1 MSGVVYAETV
11 RRHLT
16 SVAFLGYLAFLV
28 IVALGTSRFNSP
40 AAAWPTLIAL
50 LAIITGSQPIGPE
63 FSSGTLQLILVKP
76 VTRSAYLLARV
87 AGVATVTTLAAVVA
101 CAAELLGR
109 ALWAERLAA
118 DILGVTVLN
127 TAVGAI
133 FTVALLTFFGS
144 FTRAYFN
151 VAIFLILQVGLSVG
165 MGLAMLARKWP
176 ILPRII
182 DQVNRNLFPDAP
194 HALDAPWLLLVL
206 SNAAVALVLACLIFR
221 RREVPYGAD

>member
-1 MSGVVYAETV
+1 MSEVVYGETV

-28 IVALGTSRFNSP
+28 IVALGSSRFVSP
-40 AAAWPTLIAL
+40 AAMWPTLIAL

-87 AGVATVTTLAAVVA
+87 AGVATVVTLAAIVA
-101 CAAELLGR
+101 GAAELLGR
-109 ALWAERLAA
+109 AIWSQRLAA
-118 DILGVTVLN
+118 DVLRA
-127 TAVGAI
+127 AVVNSAVESL

-144 FTRAYFN
+144 FSRAYFN
-151 VAIFLILQVGLSVG
+151 VAIFLILQVGLSITI
-165 MGLAMLARKWP
+165 GLARLARTWP
-176 ILPRII
+176 NLPRVLE
-182 DQVNRNLFPDAP
+182 QVNRNLFPDAP
-194 HALDAPWLLLVL
+194 GTLDVQWLLLVL
-206 SNAAVALVLACLIFR
+206 SNAAVALVLACLLFR